1 MPGPRWPHVA
11 DCPSSENEPIVSGGS
26 RMSDVCALRY
36 PRTRSLV
43 PPSARA
49 SSPALGG
56 ALDLTGGI
64 VTFEQPP
71 QHVPPSLVPAAK
83 VGWFFEQRNARS
95 PTQKKRQAGL
105 RPRGRLSVMTA
116 LALWHLF
123 LVATAHAFTPT
134 KTFATFGACERAR
147 VASPPRGVRPARLCD
162 PRYGKRRAHQGSARP
177 PVAVQQ
183 RAQQG
188 RICARPHVAHLPRL
202 RLRQETT
209 RPRR

>member
-26 RMSDVCALRY
+26 RMSTFVRCAIPGHARSSRQAHEQVLPRSDLTWHSHRY
-36 PRTRSLV
+36 IRTAPAPRTTFLFPRL
-43 PPSARA
+43 AGF
-49 SSPALGG
+49 SS
-56 ALDLTGGI
+56 
-64 VTFEQPP
+64 
-71 QHVPPSLVPAAK
+71 
-83 VGWFFEQRNARS
+83 NARS

-162 PRYGKRRAHQGSARP
+162 PRYDKRRAHQGSARP

-188 RICARPHVAHLPRL
+188 RIGARPHVAHLPRL